1 ESGLPDPDII
11 KIDAEGLDLSVLKG
25 CGSFFGSADVFFVEA
40 AVMNKDIANDLLAV
54 TQAMKQHGY
63 RLFDFTDLNRTPKQG
78 ALWLV
83 EAVFIKTDGQLDQ
96 TVAGYFD

>member
-1 ESGLPDPDII
+1 
-11 KIDAEGLDLSVLKG
+11 
-25 CGSFFGSADVFFVEA
+25 
-40 AVMNKDIANDLLAV
+40 MNNKSNG
-54 TQAMKQHGY
+54 KS
-63 RLFDFTDLNRTPKQG
+63 RFTDLNRTPKQG